1 MLKHLNQVLN
11 ICFLLTASPQ
21 SEDHL
26 HIPEKPIRCHAIAE
40 WSRLLQQDSLKLTC
54 ILENSSPYAF
64 EQGWT
69 LSVNVFPLSRP
80 PSEGGENTSRNFSF
94 PFHSIHPGETL
105 EVALPLAN
113 AGDASFPVTAS
124 CSLIFSFS
132 TLLGEEAADLPES
145 QRSFTLPLNTLTV
158 DWLHAL
164 QLSSGPV
171 THKKA
176 ASQCRG
182 STTAGVH
189 QALLRLCQIRG
200 GGRGERGEAALKPEP
215 EQFSA
220 SVRLSSDLI
229 KGTLT
234 SDSLGGK
241 SAHQH
246 VCLSLLQWLLAEGF
260 GEVRAGRR
268 REEISS
274 PAVQAQCPDGHSVKL
289 TAEEVKLLNSI
300 QMVVFA
306 VVVCIKQVLCFAG
319 GFRRRGRGEGGVSA
333 HGDGSHRELVHSSSM
348 WAAPR
353 SAAPRAG
360 THTRT
365 RLWLFKGLKKKQA

>member
-11 ICFLLTASPQ
+11 ICFLVTASPQ
-21 SEDHL
+21 REDHL
-26 HIPEKPIRCHAIAE
+26 HISEKPIRCHAVTE

-54 ILENSSPYAF
+54 VLENSSPYAF

-94 PFHSIHPGETL
+94 PFHSVHPGETL
-105 EVALPLAN
+105 EVALPLAT
-113 AGDASFPVTAS
+113 AGDASFPMTVS

-132 TLLGEEAADLPES
+132 TLLGEEAADLPEE

-176 ASQCRG
+176 TSQCRD
-182 STTAGVH
+182 STTDAV
-189 QALLRLCQIRG
+189 QALLSLRQIRG
-200 GGRGERGEAALKPEP
+200 GGRGERDESALKPEP
-215 EQFSA
+215 EQFS
-220 SVRLSSDLI
+220 VCIQLSSDLI
-229 KGTLT
+229 RKTLT
-234 SDSLGGK
+234 SDPQGDK

-260 GEVRAGRR
+260 GGVRAGRQ
-268 REEISS
+268 REKISS
-274 PAVQAQCPDGHSVKL
+274 SAVQAQCPDGHSVKL
-289 TAEEVKLLNSI
+289 TAKEVKLLKPI
-300 QMVVFA
+300 QMVVF
-306 VVVCIKQVLCFAG
+306 VVIV
-319 GFRRRGRGEGGVSA
+319 
-333 HGDGSHRELVHSSSM
+333 
-348 WAAPR
+348 
-353 SAAPRAG
+353 
-360 THTRT
+360 
-365 RLWLFKGLKKKQA
+365 

>member
-1 MLKHLNQVLN
+1 MLKRLNQVLN
-11 ICFLLTASPQ
+11 ICFLLTAGPRRD
-21 SEDHL
+21 DHL
-26 HIPEKPIRCHAIAE
+26 HIPEKPIRCHAVTE

-69 LSVNVFPLSRP
+69 LSVNVLPLSRP
-80 PSEGGENTSRNFSF
+80 PGQGGENTSRNYSF

-113 AGDASFPVTAS
+113 AGDASFPVTVS

-145 QRSFTLPLNTLTV
+145 QKSFALPLNTLTV

-176 ASQCRG
+176 ASRRRD
-182 STTAGVH
+182 STTDGV
-189 QALLRLCQIRG
+189 QALLSLRQIRG
-200 GGRGERGEAALKPEP
+200 GGRGERGETALKPEP

-220 SVRLSSDLI
+220 SVQLSSDLI
-229 KGTLT
+229 RKTLT
-234 SDSLGGK
+234 SDPQGGE

-246 VCLSLLQWLLAEGF
+246 VCLSLLRWLLAERF
-260 GEVRAGRR
+260 GEVRTGLRR
-268 REEISS
+268 EISS
-274 PAVQAQCPDGHSVKL
+274 SAVQAQCPDGHSVKL
-289 TAEEVKLLNSI
+289 TAKEVKLLIQSI
-300 QMVVFA
+300 QTVVFA
-306 VVVCIKQVLCFAG
+306 VIVCIEHVLCFAG
-319 GFRRRGRGEGGVSA
+319 KFRRGGRGEGVVSA
-333 HGDGSHRELVHSSSM
+333 HGDDSHRELVHSSSM
-348 WAAPR
+348 WTAPR
-353 SAAPRAG
+353 SAAARAG
-360 THTRT
+360 TCTQVVGF
-365 RLWLFKGLKKKQA
+365 LND

>member
-1 MLKHLNQVLN
+1 MLKRLNQVLN
-11 ICFLLTASPQ
+11 ICFLLT
-21 SEDHL
+21 DHL
-26 HIPEKPIRCHAIAE
+26 HIPEKPIRCHAVTE
-40 WSRLLQQDSLKLTC
+40 WSRLLQQDSLNLTC
-54 ILENSSPYAF
+54 VLENSSPYVF

-94 PFHSIHPGETL
+94 PFHSVHPGETL

-113 AGDASFPVTAS
+113 AGDASFPMTVS

-132 TLLGEEAADLPES
+132 TLLGKEAADLPES

-158 DWLHAL
+158 DWLHTL

-176 ASQCRG
+176 ASQCRD
-182 STTAGVH
+182 STTDAV
-189 QALLRLCQIRG
+189 QALLSLRQIRG
-200 GGRGERGEAALKPEP
+200 SGRGERGEAALKPEP

-229 KGTLT
+229 RKTLT
-234 SDSLGGK
+234 SDPQEDK
-241 SAHQH
+241 SAHQG

-268 REEISS
+268 REKISS
-274 PAVQAQCPDGHSVKL
+274 SAVQAQCPDGHSVKL
-289 TAEEVKLLNSI
+289 MAKEVKLLKSI
-300 QMVVFA
+300 QIVVF
-306 VVVCIKQVLCFAG
+306 VVIV
-319 GFRRRGRGEGGVSA
+319 
-333 HGDGSHRELVHSSSM
+333 
-348 WAAPR
+348 
-353 SAAPRAG
+353 
-360 THTRT
+360 
-365 RLWLFKGLKKKQA
+365 